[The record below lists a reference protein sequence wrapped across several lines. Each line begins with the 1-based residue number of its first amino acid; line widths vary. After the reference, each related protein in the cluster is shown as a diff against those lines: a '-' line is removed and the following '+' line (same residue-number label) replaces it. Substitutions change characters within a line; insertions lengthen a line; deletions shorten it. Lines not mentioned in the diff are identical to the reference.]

1 MPTRPQSPQPSGT
14 PRWVA
19 MVYRPSSE
27 TWAVCAESPHRSPVQ
42 YALAE
47 MAHTVR
53 ARGGDLEVAL
63 WGPRAGAW
71 ERFDAFAATTATA
84 PVPAA
89 EASSGASSS
98 DPERLSRLTERMDGR
113 RRQVLVAGL
122 GKAGLHDLGPDD
134 FGAVEALAERL
145 DETTVRRVA
154 HWLALAAGRR

>member
-1 MPTRPQSPQPSGT
+1 M
-14 PRWVA
+14 
-19 MVYRPSSE
+19 
-27 TWAVCAESPHRSPVQ
+27 Q

-53 ARGGDLEVAL
+53 ARGGDLEVTL

-84 PVPAA
+84 PVPKAEEV
-89 EASSGASSS
+89 EASSSG
-98 DPERLSRLTERMDGR
+98 PERLSRLTERMDGR
-113 RRQVLVAGL
+113 RRQVLVASL

>member
-1 MPTRPQSPQPSGT
+1 
-14 PRWVA
+14 

-71 ERFDAFAATTATA
+71 ERVDAFAATAATA

-98 DPERLSRLTERMDGR
+98 GPERLSRLTERMDGR

>member
-1 MPTRPQSPQPSGT
+1 
-14 PRWVA
+14 
-19 MVYRPSSE
+19 MVYEPSSE
-27 TWAVCAESPHRSPVQ
+27 AWAVCAESPHRSPVQ

-53 ARGGDLEVAL
+53 ARGGDLEVTL
-63 WGPRAGAW
+63 WGPRAGVW

-84 PVPAA
+84 PVPKAEEV
-89 EASSGASSS
+89 EASSSA
-98 DPERLSRLTERMDGR
+98 PEQPSRLTERMDGR

>member
-1 MPTRPQSPQPSGT
+1 M
-14 PRWVA
+14 
-19 MVYRPSSE
+19 
-27 TWAVCAESPHRSPVQ
+27 Q

-63 WGPRAGAW
+63 WGPREGAW
-71 ERFDAFAATTATA
+71 ERVDAFAATTATA

-98 DPERLSRLTERMDGR
+98 GPERLSRLTERMDGR

>member
-19 MVYRPSSE
+19 MVYEPSSE
-27 TWAVCAESPHRSPVQ
+27 AWAVCAESPHRSPVQ

-53 ARGGDLEVAL
+53 ARGDDLEVTL

-84 PVPAA
+84 PVPKAEEV
-89 EASSGASSS
+89 EASSSA
-98 DPERLSRLTERMDGR
+98 PEQPSRLTERMDGR

>member
-1 MPTRPQSPQPSGT
+1 
-14 PRWVA
+14 
-19 MVYRPSSE
+19 MVYEPSSE
-27 TWAVCAESPHRSPVQ
+27 AWAVCAESPHRSPVQ

-53 ARGGDLEVAL
+53 ARGGDLEVTL

-84 PVPAA
+84 PVPKAEEV
-89 EASSGASSS
+89 EASSSA
-98 DPERLSRLTERMDGR
+98 PEQPSRLTERMDGR

>member
-19 MVYRPSSE
+19 MVYRPSSDA
-27 TWAVCAESPHRSPVQ
+27 WAVCAESPHRSPVQ

-63 WGPRAGAW
+63 WGPEAGAW

-84 PVPAA
+84 QVPAA
-89 EASSGASSS
+89 EASSSG
-98 DPERLSRLTERMDGR
+98 PERPSRLTERMDGR

-154 HWLALAAGRR
+154 HWLTLAAAAR

>member
-1 MPTRPQSPQPSGT
+1 
-14 PRWVA
+14 
-19 MVYRPSSE
+19 MVYEPSSE
-27 TWAVCAESPHRSPVQ
+27 AWAVCAESPHRSPVQ

-53 ARGGDLEVAL
+53 ARGGDLEVTL

-84 PVPAA
+84 PVPKAEEV
-89 EASSGASSS
+89 EASSSR
-98 DPERLSRLTERMDGR
+98 PEQPSRLTERMDGR
-113 RRQVLVAGL
+113 RRQVLVASL